1 MLNQV
6 LAVRQDSL
14 LEFGAVEVDKP
25 KVILVEDA
33 LLDLPNGRSELQELC
48 PHKAIINLDRL
59 VCHIVAL
66 VALIIQCLV
75 VIAACS
81 E

>member
-25 KVILVEDA
+25 KVILIEDA

-48 PHKAIINLDRL
+48 PHKAIINFD
-59 VCHIVAL
+59 
-66 VALIIQCLV
+66 
-75 VIAACS
+75 
-81 E
+81 